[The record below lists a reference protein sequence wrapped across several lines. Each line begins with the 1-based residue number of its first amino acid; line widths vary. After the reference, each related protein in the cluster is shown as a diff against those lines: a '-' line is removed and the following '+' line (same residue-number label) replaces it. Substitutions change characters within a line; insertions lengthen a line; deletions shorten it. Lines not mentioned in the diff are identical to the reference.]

1 MKKVRILVVDDEAGM
16 LEVCEDILADLKGTE
31 VIAEQVS
38 TKAAELLQ
46 NETFDLLI
54 TDIRMPQMDGVELL
68 RRAREKDPQLV
79 ALILTAFPNV
89 ESAVETMKLGAVDYI
104 TKPFIPDDLLAT
116 VRRLVESRQLR
127 EENELLRR
135 QVERNY
141 AFGEMLAKS
150 NPMQKVFQT
159 IERIADTDVD
169 VLITGETGTGKEL
182 VARSIH
188 QRSKRAKGPFVPVD
202 CGAIPEE
209 LMESEFFGHE
219 RGAFTGAQ
227 QRSLGLMEFA
237 NGGTFFL
244 DEVGQLPLRLQVK
257 LLRALQER
265 RIRRVGGTSEIEVD
279 VRVVAATS
287 LDLQK
292 EMDEN
297 RFRLDFYH
305 RIHVAHIELPPLR
318 EREGDVAFLA
328 QMFMERLRTEM
339 NREGVM
345 LSPEAVEVLA
355 AYAWPGNVRELQNV
369 LKRTLAMSRSK
380 EISPDDLPDEIVAA
394 SGIQTPLK
402 EDGFFAQRERR
413 MALFEQEYL
422 CNLLTQCAGDV
433 SQAAREAKLPRGTLY
448 RLLKNHDINPADFR
462 KA

>member
-1 MKKVRILVVDDEAGM
+1 MKKIRILVVDDEAGM
-16 LEVCEDILADLKGTE
+16 LEVCEDILAELKGTE
-31 VIAEQVS
+31 VITEQVS
-38 TKAAELLQ
+38 TKAAQRLKKE
-46 NETFDLLI
+46 NFDLLI
-54 TDIRMPQMDGVELL
+54 TDIRMPNMDGVELL
-68 RRAREKDPQLV
+68 RQARAQDPQLV

-89 ESAVETMKLGAVDYI
+89 ETAVETMKLGAVDYI

-127 EENELLRR
+127 EENDLLRR

-141 AFGEMLAKS
+141 AFGEMLGKS
-150 NPMQKVFQT
+150 APMQKVFQT
-159 IERIADTDVD
+159 IERVAGTDVD

-227 QRSLGLMEFA
+227 QRSLGLLEFA

-244 DEVGQLPLRLQVK
+244 DEVGQLPLRLQAK

-265 RIRRVGGTSEIEVD
+265 RIRRVGGTSEIDVD

-287 LDLQK
+287 LNLEK
-292 EMDEN
+292 EMAEN

-318 EREGDVAFLA
+318 EREGDVPFLTHT
-328 QMFMERLRTEM
+328 FMEQLSKEM
-339 NREGVM
+339 EREGTT
-345 LSPEAVEVLA
+345 LSAESIEVLA
-355 AYAWPGNVRELQNV
+355 SYTWPGNVRELQNV

-380 EISPDDLPDEIVAA
+380 EITPEDLPDEIVAA
-394 SGIQTPLK
+394 SGTKIPLK

-413 MALFEQEYL
+413 MALFEKEYL
-422 CNLLTQCAGDV
+422 SNLLIQCAGDV
-433 SQAAREAKLPRGTLY
+433 SQAARESKLPRGTLY
-448 RLLKNHDINPADFR
+448 RLLKNHDIDPAGFR
-462 KA
+462 SA